1 MITVAGISPSLD
13 LTYLVDALQLGQ
25 IQRSS
30 SVVSCAGG
38 KPLNAARAAA
48 TLGAD
53 VAVVAI
59 LGGATGDLIERAL
72 LAAGLT
78 LISVPTP
85 NETRTCVSIAAA
97 DSGQLTEVYQN
108 AARVPGPVWTRF
120 AHALGEQLTDRP
132 GWLLVNGGAP
142 LGLDA
147 AAIAGLVGMGHHR
160 GVRVA
165 VDTYGVSLEQAIQ
178 VRPAVV
184 KVNRAEA
191 SALLGAD
198 PEADLLEVAT
208 ELQQRTGELVVL
220 TDGRDGAVAVDDE
233 HRLRVHLPDR
243 VGHYPVGSGDSF
255 LAGLVTALDRGDDL
269 PTALTLAAAAG
280 VANALVPGPGVFSAD
295 EAADLFAQIS
305 VTAA

>member
-13 LTYLVDALQLGQ
+13 LTYLVESLQLGE

-48 TLGAD
+48 VLGAD

-59 LGGATGDLIERAL
+59 LGGATGDLVGRAL
-72 LAAGLT
+72 ATAGLT
-78 LISVPTP
+78 VTTVATP

-108 AARVPGPVWTRF
+108 AAPVPGSVWTRF
-120 AHALGEQLTDRP
+120 AQTLGEHLADRP

-147 AAIAGLVGMGHHR
+147 AAIAGLVGLGQHR

-165 VDTYGVSLEQAIQ
+165 VDTYGASLEQAIQ

-198 PEADLLEVAT
+198 PGADLLAVAT
-208 ELQQRTGELVVL
+208 ELQRRTGELVVL
-220 TDGRDGAVAVDDE
+220 TDGRDGAVAVNEE
-233 HRLRVHLPDR
+233 HRLRVHLPDLLGR
-243 VGHYPVGSGDSF
+243 YPVGSGDSF
-255 LAGLVTALDRGDDL
+255 LAGLVAALDRGDDL

-280 VANALVPGPGVFSAD
+280 MANALVPGPGVFSAG
-295 EAADLFAQIS
+295 EVADLFAQIDL
-305 VTAA
+305 TAP

>member
-13 LTYLVDALQLGQ
+13 LTYLVDSLPLGE

-30 SVVSCAGG
+30 SVISCAGG

-59 LGGATGDLIERAL
+59 LGGGTGELLSRAL
-72 LAAGLT
+72 VSAGLT
-78 LISVPTP
+78 LTAVPTP
-85 NETRTCVSIAAA
+85 TETRTCVSIAAA
-97 DSGQLTEVYQN
+97 DTGQLTEVYQN
-108 AARVPGPVWTRF
+108 AAQVPDAVWTRF
-120 AHALGEQLTDRP
+120 AHALGAQLSDRP

-142 LGLDA
+142 LGLDPA
-147 AAIAGLVGMGHHR
+147 ALAGLVGLAHHR

-165 VDTYGVSLEQAIQ
+165 VDTYGASLEQAIQ

-198 PEADLLEVAT
+198 AEADLLEVAT

-220 TDGRDGAVAVDDE
+220 TDGRDGAVAVDE
-233 HRLRVHLPDR
+233 QQRLRVHLPDR
-243 VGHYPVGSGDSF
+243 VGRYPVGSGDSF
-255 LAGLVTALDRGDDL
+255 LAGLVTALDRGEDL
-269 PTALTLAAAAG
+269 ATALALASAAG

-295 EAADLFAQIS
+295 DVAELIAQIV
-305 VTAA
+305 VTGP